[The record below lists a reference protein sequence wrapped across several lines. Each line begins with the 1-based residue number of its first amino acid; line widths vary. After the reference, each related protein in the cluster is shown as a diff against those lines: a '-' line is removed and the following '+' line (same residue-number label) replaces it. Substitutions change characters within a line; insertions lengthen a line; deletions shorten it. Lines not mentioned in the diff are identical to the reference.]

1 MAAIRHDKSKASS
14 RPTLDDILNGPD
26 EFGLLDV
33 QARRIGRN
41 APLELTHFEEISAF
55 ADVHGRPPSQEG
67 DLSEKLLARRLA
79 GYQATPA
86 LHDTLSPYDRHGL
99 LIMAGA
105 ASSKEIPVS
114 SAAAV
119 HADSEPSE
127 AAAGRPKPSLDAE
140 EVTSLDDIF
149 ASAEFGELDMGDD
162 SIFDIRH
169 VPDVSGREQPDEIAQ
184 RTVCHDFYEFE
195 QLFRDLHEGLKSGS
209 VQTIRFQQ
217 SSQVQEGD
225 AFIMEG
231 VLCLIDKIGEHR
243 LDSTGRYN
251 PRLRVIFE
259 NGTESN
265 HLLQSLAKRL
275 FADETGRRI
284 VRDAESVVDAFN
296 NISHKDKRAG
306 QIYFVSSLSDNP
318 TLKAIPNL
326 IKIGYTEQTVEE
338 RTRNA
343 ARDIAFLEA
352 PVKILASIECYN
364 LNPNKFETLIHG
376 FLHAQRLTM
385 TLIGKD
391 GKAYNPREWFSVPLD
406 TAREVVRRI
415 IDGSIV
421 QYRMDNTTN
430 RLVKKRPTNEP
441 ASS

>member
-1 MAAIRHDKSKASS
+1 MAAIRHDKNKATN
-14 RPTLDDILNGPD
+14 RPTLDDIFNGPD

-33 QARRIGRN
+33 QARRVSRN
-41 APLELTHFEEISAF
+41 APLEVTNFEEISAF
-55 ADVHGRPPSQEG
+55 VDEHGRPPNQQG

-79 GYQATPA
+79 GYQGNPA
-86 LHDTLSPYDRHGL
+86 LHDTLNPYDRHGL
-99 LIMAGA
+99 LSAVDEATNG
-105 ASSKEIPVS
+105 STVS
-114 SAAAV
+114 FPADVSTDSDTSDAAV
-119 HADSEPSE
+119 EI
-127 AAAGRPKPSLDAE
+127 PKPSLDAE

-149 ASAEFGELDMGDD
+149 ASAEFDELDLGDD

-169 VPDVSGREQPDEIAQ
+169 VPAVSDREQPDEIAQ

-195 QLFRDLHEGLKSGS
+195 HIFRDLHEGLKNGS
-209 VQTIRFQQ
+209 IQTTRFQQ
-217 SSQVQEGD
+217 SSTVQEGD

-231 VLCLIDKIGEHR
+231 VLCLIDKIGEYR
-243 LDSTGRYN
+243 LDSTGRYD

-296 NISHKDKRAG
+296 NISHRDKRAG

-318 TLKAIPNL
+318 TLKAVPNL

-338 RTRNA
+338 RTKNA

-376 FLHAQRLTM
+376 FLHAQRLKM
-385 TLIGKD
+385 TLTGRD

-430 RLVKKRPTNEP
+430 RLVKKRATDTP
-441 ASS
+441 A

>member
-1 MAAIRHDKSKASS
+1 MAIQHSAEKAAARSS
-14 RPTLDDILNGPD
+14 LEDIFSGPD

-33 QARRIGRN
+33 RAKRVVSNARLEATNFEAISTFVDQN
-41 APLELTHFEEISAF
+41 ARLPN
-55 ADVHGRPPSQEG
+55 DDG

-79 GYQATPA
+79 GYQSNRDLHAA
-86 LHDTLSPYDRHGL
+86 LKPYDRHGL
-99 LIMAGA
+99 L
-105 ASSKEIPVS
+105 P
-114 SAAAV
+114 
-119 HADSEPSE
+119 EP
-127 AAAGRPKPSLDAE
+127 DAE
-140 EVTSLDDIF
+140 LQGEATSTHSFAEPGEFKAVDAVGADDSNRDTDADNVTSLDDIF
-149 ASAEFGELDMGDD
+149 ASAAFDEFDLGDE
-162 SIFDIRH
+162 SIFDIQH
-169 VPDVSGREQPDEIAQ
+169 VPPIADRESPDEVAQ

-195 QLFRDLHEGLKSGS
+195 HIFRELHEGMKNGS
-209 VQTIRFQQ
+209 IETVRFQQ

-231 VLCLIDKIGEHR
+231 VLCLIDKIGEYR
-243 LDSTGRYN
+243 LDSTGRYD
-251 PRLRVIFE
+251 PRLRIIFE

-284 VRDAESVVDAFN
+284 VRNADSVVDAFN

-306 QIYFVSSLSDNP
+306 QIYFVSTLSENS

-338 RTRNA
+338 RTKNA
-343 ARDIAFLEA
+343 VRDIAFLEA

-364 LNPNKFETLIHG
+364 LNPVKFETLIHG
-376 FLHAQRLTM
+376 FLHAQRLNV
-385 TLIGKD
+385 TLVGRD
-391 GKAYNPREWFSVPLD
+391 GITYRPREWFSVALD

-421 QYRMDNTTN
+421 QYRMDNTTG
-430 RLVKKRPTNEP
+430 RLVKKANV
-441 ASS
+441 